1 MSKLSET
8 LEELLAEHNL
18 DKKSLAK
25 AIGVSE
31 SRITDYTINDKLPT
45 VATIVKIADFFHCS
59 IDFLLGR
66 EYEVKCKSFKAPA
79 PFAER
84 IAYLRN
90 YFKYTHKQIYNGT
103 SIQKSSYFDWV
114 NGKRQPSLDNIIK
127 LADLFGCSIEF
138 VLGREN

>member
-8 LEELLAEHNL
+8 LEELLAERNL
-18 DKKSLAK
+18 EKKQLAK
-25 AIGVSE
+25 AIGISA
-31 SRITDYTINDKLPT
+31 SRVTDYMLNDKLPT
-45 VATIVKIADFFHCS
+45 VENAVKLADYFHCS

-66 EYEVKCKSFKAPA
+66 EYEAKNKNFDAPV

-84 IAYLRN
+84 IVFLRN

-103 SIQKSSYFDWV
+103 SIQKSSYFDWI

-127 LADLFGCSIEF
+127 LADLFGCSVDF
-138 VLGREN
+138 VLGREK